1 MFAISSVTE
10 SVEEAL
16 HLNPRY
22 LSILVESTPRNWMLF
37 VVDHFSS
44 DSWNAIAY
52 I

>member
-1 MFAISSVTE
+1 MTE
-10 SVEEAL
+10 CVEAAL

-44 DSWNAIAY
+44 DSSNAIAY

>member
-1 MFAISSVTE
+1 MTE
-10 SVEEAL
+10 CVEATL

-37 VVDHFSS
+37 VVDHFSN
-44 DSWNAIAY
+44 DSSNAITY